1 MMLLNV
7 WNCVWVV
14 RFGGLVILGIKFF
27 IFVGFEKNIYIYK
40 NVIVRKIVF
49 KLNMESI

>member
-1 MMLLNV
+1 MILLNV

-27 IFVGFEKNIYIYK
+27 IFVGLGK
-40 NVIVRKIVF
+40 NVCIKM
-49 KLNMESI
+49 LL